1 MINVNKAIG
10 MIISHYPT
18 HDMSTCRDLGDRWVF
33 VVVPRGSTGTVYS
46 GTTFP
51 SVLKSSG
58 EFELYNICSS
68 PDAYMKSTEVK
79 IDDPRNKYLREDK
92 SDERL
97 A

>member
-10 MIISHYPT
+10 IIISRYPT
-18 HDMSTCRDLGDRWVF
+18 HDISTCRDLGDRWVF
-33 VVVPRGSTGTVYS
+33 VAVPHGATDTVYS

-58 EFELYNICSS
+58 KFELYNICSN

-79 IDDPRNKYLREDK
+79 IDDPRNKYLKE
-92 SDERL
+92 E
-97 A
+97 